1 LTKYVLAWIP
11 MLVIA
16 VANGALRQSILAKVM
31 SEPHAHRLST
41 LIGSVF
47 MGLFIWLIV
56 HIWPPSSG
64 HQALLV
70 GLIWLGLTVAF
81 EFFMGLVLQ
90 HRPLAQVLDQYNL
103 FAGRVWVLFLIWIT
117 LAPWLFLRF
126 RNAG

>member
-16 VANGALRQSILAKVM
+16 VANGALRQSLIAKVM
-31 SEPHAHRLST
+31 PEPRAHQLST

-47 MGLFIWLIV
+47 MGLFIWLLV

-70 GLIWLGLTVAF
+70 GLIWLGLTVTF

-103 FAGRVWVLFLIWIT
+103 FAGRLWVLLLAWIT
-117 LAPWLFLRF
+117 FAPWLFLRIQ
-126 RNAG
+126 NPG

>member
-1 LTKYVLAWIP
+1 

-16 VANGALRQSILAKVM
+16 VANGALRELIFAKVM
-31 SEPHAHRLST
+31 SEPRAHQLST

-70 GLIWLGLTVAF
+70 GLIWLGLTLVF

-103 FAGRVWVLFLIWIT
+103 FAGRVWVLFLTWIT
-117 LAPWLFLRF
+117 LAPWLFLRLQ
-126 RNAG
+126 NAG